1 MHPRSPEC
9 RRCVAATAVL
19 IVLAIGVAPRV
30 HAQSGAFDPV
40 LRGALDLHA
49 HLDPDGFGPG
59 GSGRSLDALELAK
72 LAREAGMRGFVI
84 KQHYD
89 QTADSAYLVRQVYPD
104 VEVFGGLGTNFPT
117 GGLNPAAVR
126 QMADVKGGYGRIVWM
141 PTWDAQ
147 HYVVNH
153 GNDRPFISVS
163 RDGRL
168 LPEAKAVIEAVA
180 EVSGKT
186 RSSGGR
192 VVLATGHNSP
202 EEALMMVEEA
212 RRLGVTVLVTHPVLE
227 SVGMNLEQ
235 MKRAAEMGAWLE
247 FVSGFVRE
255 EEMIRATVEAMREV
269 GVDKCIVSSDR
280 GQGRGPEGHES
291 RAPTHLEGLT
301 DAARVLREHGFT
313 ERELDMLFK
322 ENPARLLGLSSL

>member
-1 MHPRSPEC
+1 MNPGTTEF
-9 RRCVAATAVL
+9 RRYAFVSAALFLA
-19 IVLAIGVAPRV
+19 AIGFAPGA
-30 HAQSGAFDPV
+30 HAQSGEYDPV

-59 GSGRSLDALELAK
+59 GSGRSLDALELAR

-89 QTADSAYLVRQVYPD
+89 QTADSAYLVRQIYPD
-104 VEVFGGLGTNFPT
+104 LEIFGGLGTNFPT

-141 PTWDAQ
+141 PTWDAE

-163 RDGRL
+163 KDGKL

-180 EVSGKT
+180 EVTGKT
-186 RSSGGR
+186 RSSAGR

-227 SVGMNLEQ
+227 SVGMNLDQ

-291 RAPTHLEGLT
+291 PAPTHLDGLS

-322 ENPARLLGLSSL
+322 ENPARLLGLSGL